1 MLLTEINVEDLDLL
15 MQFRIER
22 FLCFFTS
29 SLPHCLLQID
39 ADRLLTIYCPHSE
52 VVDDLLEDLDDL
64 CSHARLILGMN
75 RISLCLGL
83 EEILCI
89 DV

>member
-22 FLCFFTS
+22 LLCFFTS
-29 SLPHCLLQID
+29 SLPSCLLQID
-39 ADRLLTIYCPHSE
+39 ADNMLTIYCPRSE
-52 VVDDLLEDLDDL
+52 IVDDLLEDLDDL
-64 CSHARLILGMN
+64 CIHTRLILGMN
-75 RISLCLGL
+75 RISLRLGL
-83 EEILCI
+83 EEISCI